1 MPDFDVLIIGGGPGG
16 YVAAIRSAQLG
27 LKTAVVEKG
36 PKAEWGGT
44 CLHWGCIPTKV
55 LLHDAYLFEQ
65 VKEAGRSGIEV
76 QGVALNLEGVMKHK
90 EEVVRR
96 NYLGVE
102 ALLKKNKVT
111 MLVGFGKIVKPGVVD
126 VAGKQV
132 TTKNVVLATGST
144 PKWFPGM
151 EPDGKGIITSNEALS
166 LKQVPKSMVVIG
178 AGAVGME
185 FASVYH
191 RFGAQVAVVELMP
204 HLLPV
209 EDEEVAD
216 ELQKILAKRGM
227 KFYTGAK
234 VESIRPGYQ
243 VTVARN
249 GKSESIAC
257 DTVLVAVGRKP
268 CTDGVG
274 LETTRARLE
283 KGYVKVN
290 PFMQTDEP
298 GLYAIGDVVALP
310 DQPHPQLAHVAS
322 AEGIL
327 AVEHIAGKPVKPLH
341 YDRIP
346 GVTYCDPQVA
356 SVGLSERKAR
366 ERGLAV
372 KVGKFPFMGIG
383 KAAIE
388 GEREGFVKIV
398 GDTRYDE
405 IVGVH
410 IVHAHAGEMI
420 SEGVAVLN
428 GEMTAEDLAHSV
440 HPHPT
445 LSEGLLEAAHAFYGH
460 AIHI

>member
-1 MPDFDVLIIGGGPGG
+1 
-16 YVAAIRSAQLG
+16 
-27 LKTAVVEKG
+27 
-36 PKAEWGGT
+36 
-44 CLHWGCIPTKV
+44 
-55 LLHDAYLFEQ
+55 
-65 VKEAGRSGIEV
+65 
-76 QGVALNLEGVMKHK
+76 
-90 EEVVRR
+90 
-96 NYLGVE
+96 
-102 ALLKKNKVT
+102 
-111 MLVGFGKIVKPGVVD
+111 
-126 VAGKQV
+126 
-132 TTKNVVLATGST
+132 
-144 PKWFPGM
+144 
-151 EPDGKGIITSNEALS
+151 
-166 LKQVPKSMVVIG
+166 
-178 AGAVGME
+178 
-185 FASVYH
+185 
-191 RFGAQVAVVELMP
+191 
-204 HLLPV
+204 
-209 EDEEVAD
+209 
-216 ELQKILAKRGM
+216 
-227 KFYTGAK
+227 
-234 VESIRPGYQ
+234 
-243 VTVARN
+243 
-249 GKSESIAC
+249 
-257 DTVLVAVGRKP
+257 
-268 CTDGVG
+268 
-274 LETTRARLE
+274 
-283 KGYVKVN
+283 
-290 PFMQTDEP
+290 MQTDEP